1 MFISTADVRE
11 GRQGGGREASL
22 GEEEEEES
30 QQRTVSRRVAESW
43 QTENVFSH
51 VTADYIHSRVG
62 KEQEE
67 TDVWMNDGSFHVVP
81 QRTLFS
87 ETILLLI
94 DDLHY
99 FAHFG
104 APLAEW

>member
-11 GRQGGGREASL
+11 ERQGGVGEAVL
-22 GEEEEEES
+22 GEEES

-67 TDVWMNDGSFHVVP
+67 TDVWMNKGSFHVVP

-94 DDLHY
+94 VDLQY

-104 APLAEW
+104 APLTEW